1 MRKLGVSIYPE
12 KSTVEEIFAYL
23 KEMREIGATRTFS
36 CLLSVNKP
44 AEEVKEDVLEIEK
57 ETVDNSETVEDAPKT
72 FTQSEVDELI
82 KKRLAKQE
90 KSFDKRMQEKLDEA
104 EKLRK
109 MNETQ
114 KAEYEQE
121 KQKAYIAEL
130 EAKINRSGLE
140 REASKMLSEGGIAV
154 DDKILGLVVKDTA
167 ESTQEAVDSF
177 VALVNDLADKKVGE
191 KLKGKTPKKME
202 DTSAGEITK
211 EQFNKMGYQSRNELL
226 QNNPELY
233 HKLKG

>member
-1 MRKLGVSIYPE
+1 M
-12 KSTVEEIFAYL
+12 
-23 KEMREIGATRTFS
+23 
-36 CLLSVNKP
+36 
-44 AEEVKEDVLEIEK
+44 AEEEKNDVLETELDN
-57 ETVDNSETVEDAPKT
+57 VDNPAEVEGAPKT

-104 EKLRK
+104 EKLRQ

-121 KQKAYIAEL
+121 KQRAYIAEL

-140 REASKMLSEGGIAV
+140 REASKMLSEGGIVA
-154 DDKILGLVVKDTA
+154 DEKILGIVVKDTA
-167 ESTQEAVDSF
+167 ERTQEAVEGF
-177 VALVNDLADKKVGE
+177 VALVNELADKKVGE

-202 DTSAGEITK
+202 DTTAGEITK

-233 HKLKG
+233 RKLKG

>member
-1 MRKLGVSIYPE
+1 M
-12 KSTVEEIFAYL
+12 
-23 KEMREIGATRTFS
+23 
-36 CLLSVNKP
+36 
-44 AEEVKEDVLEIEK
+44 AEEEKNDVLETELDN
-57 ETVDNSETVEDAPKT
+57 VDNPEVDDAQKT

-104 EKLRK
+104 EKLRQ

-140 REASKMLSEGGIAV
+140 REASKMLSEGGIVA
-154 DDKILGLVVKDTA
+154 DEKILGIVVKDTA
-167 ESTQEAVDSF
+167 ERTQEAVESF
-177 VALVNDLADKKVGE
+177 VALVNELADKKVGE

-202 DTSAGEITK
+202 DTTAGEITK

-233 HKLKG
+233 RKLKG

>member
-1 MRKLGVSIYPE
+1 M
-12 KSTVEEIFAYL
+12 
-23 KEMREIGATRTFS
+23 
-36 CLLSVNKP
+36 

-104 EKLRK
+104 EKLRA
-109 MNETQ
+109 MNESQ

-121 KQKAYIAEL
+121 KQRAYIAEL

-140 REASKMLSEGGIAV
+140 REASKMLSGGGIVV

-167 ESTQEAVDSF
+167 EKTQEAVESF

-191 KLKGKTPKKME
+191 KLKGKTPKKMQ

>member
-1 MRKLGVSIYPE
+1 MAEDIKEPVVEPE
-12 KSTVEEIFAYL
+12 LEQASTQEEE
-23 KEMREIGATRTFS
+23 KAT
-36 CLLSVNKP
+36 
-44 AEEVKEDVLEIEK
+44 E
-57 ETVDNSETVEDAPKT
+57 KT
-72 FTQSEVDELI
+72 FTQSQLDEI
-82 KKRLAKQE
+82 IQKEKAKAKRSAE
-90 KSFDKRMQEKLDEA
+90 KEYQAKLDEA
-104 EKLRK
+104 EKLRQ
-109 MNETQ
+109 MNEAQ

-121 KQKAYIAEL
+121 KQRAYIAEL

-167 ESTQEAVDSF
+167 ESTQEAVESF

-211 EQFNKMGYQSRNELL
+211 EQFNRMGYQSRNELL
-226 QNNPELY
+226 QNDPELY

>member
-1 MRKLGVSIYPE
+1 M
-12 KSTVEEIFAYL
+12 
-23 KEMREIGATRTFS
+23 
-36 CLLSVNKP
+36 

-57 ETVDNSETVEDAPKT
+57 ETVDNPETVEDAPKT
-72 FTQSEVDELI
+72 FTQSEVDDLI

-104 EKLRK
+104 EKLRQ
-109 MNETQ
+109 MNEAQ

-121 KQKAYIAEL
+121 KQRAYIAEL

-154 DDKILGLVVKDTA
+154 DDKILSLVVKDTA
-167 ESTQEAVDSF
+167 ESTQEAVESF
-177 VALVNDLADKKVGE
+177 VALVNELADKKVSE

-202 DTSAGEITK
+202 DTAAGEITK
-211 EQFNKMGYQSRNELL
+211 EQFNRMGYQSRNELL
-226 QNNPELY
+226 QNNPGLY

>member
-1 MRKLGVSIYPE
+1 M
-12 KSTVEEIFAYL
+12 
-23 KEMREIGATRTFS
+23 
-36 CLLSVNKP
+36 
-44 AEEVKEDVLEIEK
+44 AEEEKNDVLETELDN
-57 ETVDNSETVEDAPKT
+57 VDNPAEVEGAQKT

-104 EKLRK
+104 EKLRQ

-121 KQKAYIAEL
+121 KQRAYIAEL

-140 REASKMLSEGGIAV
+140 REASKMLSEGGIVV

-167 ESTQEAVDSF
+167 ESTQEAVEGF
-177 VALVNDLADKKVGE
+177 VALVNELADKKVGE

>member
-1 MRKLGVSIYPE
+1 MA
-12 KSTVEEIFAYL
+12 EEI
-23 KEMREIGATRTFS
+23 KEPVVE
-36 CLLSVNKP
+36 P
-44 AEEVKEDVLEIEK
+44 EIEQASGQEEEK
-57 ETVDNSETVEDAPKT
+57 TTEKT
-72 FTQSEVDELI
+72 FTQSQLDEI
-82 KKRLAKQE
+82 IQKEKAKAKRSAEKEYQAK
-90 KSFDKRMQEKLDEA
+90 MDEA

-109 MNETQ
+109 MNEVQ

-121 KQKAYIAEL
+121 KQRAYIAEL

-140 REASKMLSEGGIAV
+140 REASKMLSESGIVV
-154 DDKILGLVVKDTA
+154 DDKILSIVVKDTA
-167 ESTQEAVDSF
+167 ESTQEAVESF
-177 VALVNDLADKKVGE
+177 VALVNELADRKVGE

>member
-1 MRKLGVSIYPE
+1 MAEEEKNDALETEKELVDNPE
-12 KSTVEEIFAYL
+12 K
-23 KEMREIGATRTFS
+23 
-36 CLLSVNKP
+36 
-44 AEEVKEDVLEIEK
+44 
-57 ETVDNSETVEDAPKT
+57 VEDAPKT

-104 EKLRK
+104 EKLRA
-109 MNETQ
+109 MNESQ

-121 KQKAYIAEL
+121 KQRAYIAEL

-140 REASKMLSEGGIAV
+140 REASKMLSEGGVVA

-167 ESTQEAVDSF
+167 EKTQEAVESF

-202 DTSAGEITK
+202 DTTAGEITK

>member
-1 MRKLGVSIYPE
+1 MA
-12 KSTVEEIFAYL
+12 EEI
-23 KEMREIGATRTFS
+23 KEPVVE
-36 CLLSVNKP
+36 P
-44 AEEVKEDVLEIEK
+44 EIEQASGQEEEK
-57 ETVDNSETVEDAPKT
+57 TTEKT
-72 FTQSEVDELI
+72 FTQSQLDEI
-82 KKRLAKQE
+82 IQKEKAKAKRSAEKEYQAK
-90 KSFDKRMQEKLDEA
+90 MDEA

-109 MNETQ
+109 MNEVQ

-140 REASKMLSEGGIAV
+140 REASKMLSEGGIVA
-154 DDKILGLVVKDTA
+154 DDKILSIVVKDTA
-167 ESTQEAVDSF
+167 ESTQEAVEGF
-177 VALVNDLADKKVGE
+177 VALLNELADKKVGE

>member
-1 MRKLGVSIYPE
+1 M
-12 KSTVEEIFAYL
+12 
-23 KEMREIGATRTFS
+23 
-36 CLLSVNKP
+36 

-109 MNETQ
+109 MNEVQ

-121 KQKAYIAEL
+121 KQRAYIAEL

-140 REASKMLSEGGIAV
+140 REASKMLSEGGIVA
-154 DDKILGLVVKDTA
+154 DEKILGIVVKDTA
-167 ESTQEAVDSF
+167 ERTQEAVESF
-177 VALVNDLADKKVGE
+177 VALVNELADKKVGE

>member
-1 MRKLGVSIYPE
+1 MAEDIKEPVVEPE
-12 KSTVEEIFAYL
+12 LEQASTQEE
-23 KEMREIGATRTFS
+23 EQAT
-36 CLLSVNKP
+36 
-44 AEEVKEDVLEIEK
+44 E
-57 ETVDNSETVEDAPKT
+57 KT
-72 FTQSEVDELI
+72 FTQSQLDEI
-82 KKRLAKQE
+82 IQKEKAKAKRSAEKEYQAK
-90 KSFDKRMQEKLDEA
+90 MDEA
-104 EKLRK
+104 EKLRQ

-121 KQKAYIAEL
+121 KQRAYIAEL

-167 ESTQEAVDSF
+167 ESTQEAVESF

-211 EQFNKMGYQSRNELL
+211 EQFNRMGYQSRNELL

>member
-1 MRKLGVSIYPE
+1 M
-12 KSTVEEIFAYL
+12 
-23 KEMREIGATRTFS
+23 
-36 CLLSVNKP
+36 
-44 AEEVKEDVLEIEK
+44 AEEEKNDVLETELDN
-57 ETVDNSETVEDAPKT
+57 VDNPAEVEGALKT

-104 EKLRK
+104 EKLRQ

-140 REASKMLSEGGIAV
+140 REASKMLSEGGIVA
-154 DDKILGLVVKDTA
+154 DEKILGIVVKDTA
-167 ESTQEAVDSF
+167 ERTQEAVESF
-177 VALVNDLADKKVGE
+177 VALVNELADKKVGE

-202 DTSAGEITK
+202 DTTAGEITK

-233 HKLKG
+233 RKLKG

>member
-1 MRKLGVSIYPE
+1 MA
-12 KSTVEEIFAYL
+12 EEI
-23 KEMREIGATRTFS
+23 
-36 CLLSVNKP
+36 
-44 AEEVKEDVLEIEK
+44 K
-57 ETVDNSETVEDAPKT
+57 ETVVEPEIEQASSQEEEKTTEKT
-72 FTQSEVDELI
+72 FTQSQLDEI
-82 KKRLAKQE
+82 IQKEKAKAKRSAEKEYQAK
-90 KSFDKRMQEKLDEA
+90 MDEA

-109 MNETQ
+109 MNEVQ

-121 KQKAYIAEL
+121 KQRAYIAEL

-140 REASKMLSEGGIAV
+140 REASKMLSEGGIVA
-154 DDKILGLVVKDTA
+154 DDKILSIVVKDTA
-167 ESTQEAVDSF
+167 ESTQEAVEGF
-177 VALVNDLADKKVGE
+177 VALVNELADKKVGE

>member
-1 MRKLGVSIYPE
+1 M
-12 KSTVEEIFAYL
+12 
-23 KEMREIGATRTFS
+23 
-36 CLLSVNKP
+36 
-44 AEEVKEDVLEIEK
+44 AEEEKNDVLETELDN
-57 ETVDNSETVEDAPKT
+57 VDNPAEVEDTPKT

-104 EKLRK
+104 EKLRQ

-140 REASKMLSEGGIAV
+140 REASKMLSEGGIIA
-154 DDKILGLVVKDTA
+154 DDKILGLIVKDTA
-167 ESTQEAVDSF
+167 ERTQEAVESF
-177 VALVNDLADKKVGE
+177 VALVNDLADRKVGE

-202 DTSAGEITK
+202 ETTAGEITK
-211 EQFNKMGYQSRNELL
+211 EQFNKMGYRSRNELL

>member
-1 MRKLGVSIYPE
+1 MA
-12 KSTVEEIFAYL
+12 EEI
-23 KEMREIGATRTFS
+23 KEPVVE
-36 CLLSVNKP
+36 P
-44 AEEVKEDVLEIEK
+44 EIEQASGQEEEK
-57 ETVDNSETVEDAPKT
+57 TTEKT
-72 FTQSEVDELI
+72 FTQSQLDEI
-82 KKRLAKQE
+82 IQKEKAKAKRSAEKEYQAK
-90 KSFDKRMQEKLDEA
+90 MDEA
-104 EKLRK
+104 EKLRE
-109 MNETQ
+109 MNENQ
-114 KAEYEQE
+114 KAEYERK
-121 KQKAYIAEL
+121 KQADYIAEL

-140 REASKMLSEGGIAV
+140 REASKMLSEGGIVV

-167 ESTQEAVDSF
+167 ESTQEAVEGF
-177 VALVNDLADKKVGE
+177 VALVNELADKKVGE

>member
-1 MRKLGVSIYPE
+1 MAEDIKEPVVEPE
-12 KSTVEEIFAYL
+12 LEQASTQ
-23 KEMREIGATRTFS
+23 
-36 CLLSVNKP
+36 
-44 AEEVKEDVLEIEK
+44 EEVESTE
-57 ETVDNSETVEDAPKT
+57 KT
-72 FTQSEVDELI
+72 FTQSEVDDLI

-104 EKLRK
+104 EKLRQ
-109 MNETQ
+109 MNENQ

-121 KQKAYIAEL
+121 KQRAYIAEL

-154 DDKILGLVVKDTA
+154 ENKILSLVVKDTA
-167 ESTQEAVDSF
+167 ESTQEAVESF
-177 VALVNDLADKKVGE
+177 VALVNELADKKVSE

-211 EQFNKMGYQSRNELL
+211 EQFKKMGVRSRNELL
-226 QNNPELY
+226 ERDPELY
-233 HKLKG
+233 HRLRG

>member
-1 MRKLGVSIYPE
+1 MAEDIKEPVVEPE
-12 KSTVEEIFAYL
+12 LEQASAKEEE
-23 KEMREIGATRTFS
+23 KAT
-36 CLLSVNKP
+36 
-44 AEEVKEDVLEIEK
+44 E
-57 ETVDNSETVEDAPKT
+57 KT
-72 FTQSEVDELI
+72 FTQSQLDEI
-82 KKRLAKQE
+82 IQKEKAKAKRSAEKEYQAK
-90 KSFDKRMQEKLDEA
+90 MDEA
-104 EKLRK
+104 EKLRA
-109 MNETQ
+109 MNESQ

-121 KQKAYIAEL
+121 KQRAYIAEL

-140 REASKMLSEGGIAV
+140 REASKMLSGGGIVV

-167 ESTQEAVDSF
+167 EKTQEAVESF

>member
-1 MRKLGVSIYPE
+1 M
-12 KSTVEEIFAYL
+12 
-23 KEMREIGATRTFS
+23 
-36 CLLSVNKP
+36 
-44 AEEVKEDVLEIEK
+44 AEEEKNDVLETELDN
-57 ETVDNSETVEDAPKT
+57 VDNPEEVEDTQKT

-104 EKLRK
+104 EKLRQ

-121 KQKAYIAEL
+121 KQRAYIAEL

-140 REASKMLSEGGIAV
+140 REASKMLSEGGIVA
-154 DDKILGLVVKDTA
+154 DDKILGIVVKDTA
-167 ESTQEAVDSF
+167 ERTQEAVESF

-202 DTSAGEITK
+202 DTTAGEITK

-233 HKLKG
+233 RKLKG

>member
-1 MRKLGVSIYPE
+1 MAEEQKT
-12 KSTVEEIFAYL
+12 TVEEP
-23 KEMREIGATRTFS
+23 KEEQVDTQQEVEAT
-36 CLLSVNKP
+36 
-44 AEEVKEDVLEIEK
+44 E
-57 ETVDNSETVEDAPKT
+57 KT
-72 FTQSEVDELI
+72 FTQSEVDDLI

-104 EKLRK
+104 EKLRQ

-121 KQKAYIAEL
+121 KQRAYIAEL

-167 ESTQEAVDSF
+167 ESTQEAVESF
-177 VALVNDLADKKVGE
+177 VALVNALADKKVSE

-202 DTSAGEITK
+202 DTTAGEITK
-211 EQFNKMGYQSRNELL
+211 EQFKKMGVRSRNELL
-226 QNNPELY
+226 ERDPELY
-233 HKLKG
+233 HRLRG

>member
-1 MRKLGVSIYPE
+1 M
-12 KSTVEEIFAYL
+12 
-23 KEMREIGATRTFS
+23 
-36 CLLSVNKP
+36 
-44 AEEVKEDVLEIEK
+44 AEEVKNDALETEK
-57 ETVDNSETVEDAPKT
+57 ESVDNPETVEDAPKT

-104 EKLRK
+104 EKLRA

-121 KQKAYIAEL
+121 KQREYIAEL

-140 REASKMLSEGGIAV
+140 REASKMLSEGGIIA
-154 DDKILGLVVKDTA
+154 DEKILGLIVKDTA
-167 ESTQEAVDSF
+167 ERTQEAVESF

-211 EQFNKMGYQSRNELL
+211 EQFNRMGYQSRNELL

>member
-1 MRKLGVSIYPE
+1 M
-12 KSTVEEIFAYL
+12 
-23 KEMREIGATRTFS
+23 
-36 CLLSVNKP
+36 

-104 EKLRK
+104 EKLRQ

-121 KQKAYIAEL
+121 KQRAYIAEL

-140 REASKMLSEGGIAV
+140 REASKMLSEGGIVA
-154 DDKILGLVVKDTA
+154 DDKILGIVVKDTA
-167 ESTQEAVDSF
+167 ERTQEAVEGF

-233 HKLKG
+233 RKLKG

>member
-1 MRKLGVSIYPE
+1 MAEDIKEPVVEPE
-12 KSTVEEIFAYL
+12 LEQASTQ
-23 KEMREIGATRTFS
+23 
-36 CLLSVNKP
+36 
-44 AEEVKEDVLEIEK
+44 EEVESTE
-57 ETVDNSETVEDAPKT
+57 KT
-72 FTQSEVDELI
+72 FTQSEVDDLI

-104 EKLRK
+104 EKLRQ
-109 MNETQ
+109 MNEAQ

-121 KQKAYIAEL
+121 KQRAYIAEL

-167 ESTQEAVDSF
+167 ESTQEAVESF
-177 VALVNDLADKKVGE
+177 VALVNELADKKVGE

-211 EQFNKMGYQSRNELL
+211 EQFNRMGYQSRNELL

>member
-1 MRKLGVSIYPE
+1 MA
-12 KSTVEEIFAYL
+12 EEI
-23 KEMREIGATRTFS
+23 KEPVVEPEVEQASGQ
-36 CLLSVNKP
+36 
-44 AEEVKEDVLEIEK
+44 EEEK
-57 ETVDNSETVEDAPKT
+57 TTEKT
-72 FTQSEVDELI
+72 FTQSQLDEI
-82 KKRLAKQE
+82 IQKEKAKAKRSAEKEYQAK
-90 KSFDKRMQEKLDEA
+90 MDEA

-109 MNETQ
+109 MNEVQ

-121 KQKAYIAEL
+121 KQRAYIAEL

-154 DDKILGLVVKDTA
+154 DDKILGIVVKDTA
-167 ESTQEAVDSF
+167 ERTQEAVESF

-202 DTSAGEITK
+202 DTTAGEITK
-211 EQFNKMGYQSRNELL
+211 EQFNRMGYQSRNELL

>member
-1 MRKLGVSIYPE
+1 M
-12 KSTVEEIFAYL
+12 
-23 KEMREIGATRTFS
+23 
-36 CLLSVNKP
+36 

-104 EKLRK
+104 EKLRA
-109 MNETQ
+109 MNESQ

-121 KQKAYIAEL
+121 KQRAYIAEL

-167 ESTQEAVDSF
+167 ESTQEAVESF
-177 VALVNDLADKKVGE
+177 VALVNELADKKVSE

-226 QNNPELY
+226 RNNPELY

>member
-1 MRKLGVSIYPE
+1 MA
-12 KSTVEEIFAYL
+12 EEI
-23 KEMREIGATRTFS
+23 KEPVVE
-36 CLLSVNKP
+36 P
-44 AEEVKEDVLEIEK
+44 EIEQASGQGEEK
-57 ETVDNSETVEDAPKT
+57 TTEKT
-72 FTQSEVDELI
+72 FTQSQLDEI
-82 KKRLAKQE
+82 IQKEKAKAKRSAEKEYQAK
-90 KSFDKRMQEKLDEA
+90 MDEA
-104 EKLRK
+104 EKLRA

-121 KQKAYIAEL
+121 KQRAYIAEL

-140 REASKMLSEGGIAV
+140 REASKMLSEGGIVV
-154 DDKILGLVVKDTA
+154 DDKILSIVVKDTA
-167 ESTQEAVDSF
+167 ESTQEAVESF
-177 VALVNDLADKKVGE
+177 VALVNELADKKVGE

>member
-1 MRKLGVSIYPE
+1 M
-12 KSTVEEIFAYL
+12 
-23 KEMREIGATRTFS
+23 
-36 CLLSVNKP
+36 
-44 AEEVKEDVLEIEK
+44 AEEQKTTVVEPELEQASTQEEEK
-57 ETVDNSETVEDAPKT
+57 ATEKT
-72 FTQSEVDELI
+72 FTQSQLDEI
-82 KKRLAKQE
+82 IQKEKAKAKRSAEKEYQAK
-90 KSFDKRMQEKLDEA
+90 MDEA
-104 EKLRK
+104 EKLRQ

-121 KQKAYIAEL
+121 KQRAYIAEL

-140 REASKMLSEGGIAV
+140 REASKMLSEGGIVV
-154 DDKILGLVVKDTA
+154 DDKILGLVVQDTA
-167 ESTQEAVDSF
+167 EATQEAVESF
-177 VALVNDLADKKVGE
+177 VALVNALADKKVSE

-202 DTSAGEITK
+202 DTTAGEITK

>member
-1 MRKLGVSIYPE
+1 MAEDIKEPVVELE
-12 KSTVEEIFAYL
+12 LEQASTQEE
-23 KEMREIGATRTFS
+23 EQAT
-36 CLLSVNKP
+36 
-44 AEEVKEDVLEIEK
+44 E
-57 ETVDNSETVEDAPKT
+57 KT
-72 FTQSEVDELI
+72 FTQSEVDDLI

-121 KQKAYIAEL
+121 KQRAYIAEL

-140 REASKMLSEGGIAV
+140 REASKMRSEGGISV
-154 DDKILGLVVKDTA
+154 DDKILGFVVKDTA
-167 ESTQEAVDSF
+167 EATQEAVEGF
-177 VALVNDLADKKVGE
+177 VALVNELADKKVSE

-211 EQFNKMGYQSRNELL
+211 EQFNRMGYQSRNELL